1 MSRILRLPGYAG
13 VGLVL
18 AYRYTL
24 GMLFP
29 ASCKYHPSCSRYAHR
44 GAASSTASCAG
55 ASSPAGGCSA
65 ATPGAAA
72 ASTTCTTRRSS
83 GAARDP
89 ADPPVLA
96 ILGPLERPLR
106 WVLEHLHSDVGLT
119 WAWSIVVLTI
129 IVRLAMVPLTVR
141 QIHSMQRMQVFLP
154 QMKELQKKYKGDK
167 QKQNEELMKFY
178 REHNINPAA
187 SCLPMLVQIPIFF
200 ALYFVLKD
208 FEKTVLKNYAGLA
221 TWAGCTSSRTSPT
234 TSQPHW
240 SGYLLVVIYAGSQV
254 ASTYFMSTTMD
265 KTQRILFMVL
275 PLGFVFF
282 ILSGSVVFPAGL
294 LLYWVTTNLWTVGQG
309 LITRRLVPRTAAA
322 AAEGEKRSSRTAP
335 GTRTSGQPAR
345 RSRAG
350 GRCTTDGAPPREA
363 QEAEPRERR
372 LPARSGT

>member
-1 MSRILRLPGYAG
+1 MILLILPI
-13 VGLVL
+13 
-18 AYRYTL
+18 
-24 GMLFP
+24 
-29 ASCKYHPSCSRYAHR
+29 
-44 GAASSTASCAG
+44 
-55 ASSPAGGCSA
+55 
-65 ATPGAAA
+65 
-72 ASTTCTTRRSS
+72 
-83 GAARDP
+83 
-89 ADPPVLA
+89 LA
-96 ILGPLERPLR
+96 ILGPIERPLR
-106 WVLEHLHSDVGLT
+106 WGLEHLHSDVGLT

-129 IVRLAMVPLTVR
+129 LVRLAMVPLTVR

-208 FEKTVLKNYAGLA
+208 FEKTVLKNYPGSDLGWLHLVPNITDNITA
-221 TWAGCTSSRTSPT
+221 
-234 TSQPHW
+234 HW
-240 SGYLLVVIYAGSQV
+240 SGYLLVIIYAGSQV

-265 KTQRILFMVL
+265 RTQRILFMVL

-309 LITRRLVPRTAAA
+309 LITRRLVPRTTA

-335 GTRTSGQPAR
+335 GTRTSGQPAPAGAQAAAAPLKAPR
-345 RSRAG
+345 RVKRKKQNRA
-350 GRCTTDGAPPREA
+350 
-363 QEAEPRERR
+363 RR
-372 LPARSGT
+372 

>member
-1 MSRILRLPGYAG
+1 MILPILPI
-13 VGLVL
+13 
-18 AYRYTL
+18 
-24 GMLFP
+24 
-29 ASCKYHPSCSRYAHR
+29 
-44 GAASSTASCAG
+44 
-55 ASSPAGGCSA
+55 
-65 ATPGAAA
+65 
-72 ASTTCTTRRSS
+72 
-83 GAARDP
+83 
-89 ADPPVLA
+89 LA
-96 ILGPLERPLR
+96 ILGPIERPLR
-106 WVLEHLHSDVGLT
+106 WGLEHLHSDVGLT

-129 IVRLAMVPLTVR
+129 LVRLAMVPLTVR

-208 FEKTVLKNYAGLA
+208 FEKTVLKNYPGSDLGWLHLVPNITDNITA
-221 TWAGCTSSRTSPT
+221 
-234 TSQPHW
+234 HW
-240 SGYLLVVIYAGSQV
+240 SGYLLVIIYAGSQV

-265 KTQRILFMVL
+265 RTQRILFMVL

-309 LITRRLVPRTAAA
+309 LITRRLVPRTTA

-335 GTRTSGQPAR
+335 GTRTSGQPAPAGAQAAAAPLKAPR
-345 RSRAG
+345 RVKRKKQNRA
-350 GRCTTDGAPPREA
+350 
-363 QEAEPRERR
+363 RR
-372 LPARSGT
+372 